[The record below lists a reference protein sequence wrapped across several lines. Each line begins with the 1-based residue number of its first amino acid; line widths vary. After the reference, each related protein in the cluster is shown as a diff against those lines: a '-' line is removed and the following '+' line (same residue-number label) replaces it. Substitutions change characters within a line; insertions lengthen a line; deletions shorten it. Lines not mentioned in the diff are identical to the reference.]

1 MALRSH
7 NLSGGIVGNID
18 LPQPPQSGD
27 PMRKIVRFAALA
39 GAVPL
44 AGAVLLAT
52 VPVAL
57 AQGSGTHTLKL
68 LTPETAVKAVN
79 AALADCRKRG
89 FQVTVAV
96 VDRSGN
102 AQALVRDRHAGPHTV
117 QTAIDKGFTAV
128 SFRTDTLEF
137 AKLTQSGQAAS
148 GVRQIPR
155 VIAVGGGVQI
165 SGGGTLMGAIGVSG
179 APTGEADELCA
190 KAGIAAI
197 RDDIEL

>member
-1 MALRSH
+1 MRRTLPITV
-7 NLSGGIVGNID
+7 IVGAI
-18 LPQPPQSGD
+18 L
-27 PMRKIVRFAALA
+27 AAA
-39 GAVPL
+39 AS
-44 AGAVLLAT
+44 AAMS
-52 VPVAL
+52 
-57 AQGSGTHTLKL
+57 QGSGTLTIKL
-68 LTPETAVKAVN
+68 LTPETALKAVN

-89 FQVTVAV
+89 FQVTAAV

-117 QTAIDKGFTAV
+117 QTAIDKGYTAI

-137 AKLTQSGQAAS
+137 AKLTQPGQAAS

-165 SGGGTLMGAIGVSG
+165 SGAGSLMGAIGVSG
-179 APTGEADELCA
+179 APTGADDEACA

-197 RDDIEL
+197 RDEVEL